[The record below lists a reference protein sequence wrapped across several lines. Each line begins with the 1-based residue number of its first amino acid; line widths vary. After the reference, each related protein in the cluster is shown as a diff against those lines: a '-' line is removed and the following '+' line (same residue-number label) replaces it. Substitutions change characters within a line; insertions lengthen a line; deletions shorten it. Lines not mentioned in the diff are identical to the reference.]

1 MQQDQTFINIVSIN
15 WPNRI
20 LILAEILETKI
31 LFIYLYY
38 KNKYYESNCNMEIF
52 KSLFEKIACKH
63 QWKILARTEY
73 ADGFQYLFVCEK
85 CGKMKKKWV

>member
-20 LILAEILETKI
+20 LILAENLETKI

-38 KNKYYESNCNMEIF
+38 KK
-52 KSLFEKIACKH
+52 
-63 QWKILARTEY
+63 QIL
-73 ADGFQYLFVCEK
+73 
-85 CGKMKKKWV
+85 

>member
-1 MQQDQTFINIVSIN
+1 MLSMI
-15 WPNRI
+15 I
-20 LILAEILETKI
+20 LRKKQK
-31 LFIYLYY
+31 FV
-38 KNKYYESNCNMEIF
+38 KNHCNMELF

-85 CGKMKKKWV
+85 CGKMKKKWI